1 LECELSST
9 KETGFRGGHREH
21 LASQA
26 ILENDSM
33 CSSKAGRSLHRCAQ
47 VVNEVCGVVEK
58 ERSYR
63 IEVGETL
70 MAQETKF
77 RVVLVTCATL
87 EEARKIARAVVEQ
100 GLAAC
105 VNIVTHAVESFYTWE
120 GKLENGSE
128 YLLLI
133 KTSAAQLDA
142 LEKEIGQLHSYD
154 TPEFIALPIVAGS
167 EKYLNWL
174 EDSVNKP

>member
-1 LECELSST
+1 
-9 KETGFRGGHREH
+9 
-21 LASQA
+21 
-26 ILENDSM
+26 
-33 CSSKAGRSLHRCAQ
+33 
-47 VVNEVCGVVEK
+47 
-58 ERSYR
+58 
-63 IEVGETL
+63 

-133 KTSAAQLDA
+133 KTSAAQLEA
-142 LEKEIGQLHSYD
+142 LEAEIVQLHSYD

-167 EKYLNWL
+167 KKYLNWL
-174 EDSVNKP
+174 EDSVQKP